1 MMLTR
6 LAWRNVLRNRRR
18 SLITVASIAIGLA
31 ALTFVWAF
39 IDGMNRQMID
49 NSTRYLSGDVQVHLQ
64 GYHDDPTLD
73 LTMPDAT
80 PVLEAVRKETD
91 VAAASQRMEGRALA
105 SRGDKSRGVMVVG
118 VSPEDEP
125 KVTMLFKAVTRGTA
139 LRQGEDGVLIGEQ
152 LAETLGLQAGDDLL
166 LVGQAYDGSVA
177 SGRFPIRGVFRTR
190 IDEIDGFV
198 AVLPLETVRGF
209 FAAPGGATAI
219 ALRLKDRAAV
229 DAVGQRLSERL
240 GERFEVLAWPRL
252 LPLVA
257 VSSRFHEV
265 MAYVVLLVFFGI
277 VAAAVVNPVLM
288 AVLERTREFGIMLA
302 VGTSRARLLRIVVY
316 EAMLL
321 GLLGLVLGN
330 TVGLAVTALF
340 ARIGI
345 DLGAFGSA
353 VRTMPGLEDVV
364 YPVIRGDRS
373 VMVSLVVFATA
384 CLTSLYPAAKAA
396 SLEPVAAIRG
406 MTSSRASSQRGSAQ
420 ASAAWPVFILIA
432 TRNLLRNRRRTA
444 ITAGGTAFGIVAFVF
459 LFGYFDGFGEELI
472 ENTTRYLTGHVQI
485 ERSGFRRDM
494 APDLAIEQPEAL
506 LARLRSAPQVEAV
519 APRVQ
524 AQALASS
531 AAKSEG
537 ILLLGIE
544 PVAEQ
549 SVTFIHR
556 TIVEGQAL
564 APGADRD
571 VLIGRT
577 LADKLGVRLG
587 EKIIVMA
594 QASGGELGTAA
605 YRVGGIFTTE
615 SGSFDGAIAFVT
627 LKASQSLLSLGGK
640 VSTINIRLRDRA
652 AIGAVLPQLK
662 AQASESNLAWVPW
675 QELLPQVDEMVH
687 LNRVISDIVLAVA
700 FLVIAMAIMN
710 TVFMAVTERTREFG
724 VMMALGT
731 PPAAIERMVVY
742 ETLLMML
749 MASML
754 GYGLGLVLVM
764 YFGRVG
770 IDLSG
775 FFRGYSAI
783 PGLTGIVHPKL
794 LVEHIG
800 PPGVVLFVASVL
812 VSLYP
817 AAKAARL
824 DPVAA
829 IRRA

>member
-1 MMLTR
+1 MMLAR

-39 IDGMNRQMID
+39 IDGMNRQMIE
-49 NSTRYLSGDVQVHLQ
+49 NSTRYLSGDMQVHLK

-73 LTMPDAT
+73 LTMSDAT
-80 PVLEAVRKETD
+80 PVLQAVRQD
-91 VAAASQRMEGRALA
+91 AGVAAASLRMEGRALA

-118 VSPEDEP
+118 VSPQAEP
-125 KVTMLFKAVTRGTA
+125 EVTVLFKAVTQGSA
-139 LRQGEDGVLIGEQ
+139 LRDGEDGVLIGEQ
-152 LAETLGLQAGDDLL
+152 LAETLGLRAGDELL
-166 LVGQAYDGSVA
+166 LVGQAYDGSIA

-198 AVLPLETVRGF
+198 AVLPLETVRSF

-219 ALRLKDRAAV
+219 ALRLKDRTAIDGAA
-229 DAVGQRLSERL
+229 QRLSARL
-240 GERFEVLAWPRL
+240 GERYEVLAWPRL

-321 GLLGLVLGN
+321 GLLGLVAGN
-330 TVGLAVTALF
+330 TIGLSITALF
-340 ARIGI
+340 ERIGI

-396 SLEPVAAIRG
+396 LLEPVAAIRG
-406 MTSSRASSQRGSAQ
+406 MTSSRASSGGGGAK
-420 ASAAWPVFILIA
+420 AGAAWPVFVLIA

-494 APDLAIEQPEAL
+494 ATDLAIEQPDAL
-506 LARLRSAPQVEAV
+506 LARLRSAPPVEAA

-537 ILLLGIE
+537 ILLLGID
-544 PVAEQ
+544 PVAER

-556 TIVEGQAL
+556 TVVQGAAL

-571 VLIGRT
+571 ILIGRT

-587 EKIIVMA
+587 EKIVVMA
-594 QASGGELGTAA
+594 QATGGELGTAA
-605 YRVGGIFTTE
+605 YRIGGIFATE

-627 LKASQSLLSLGGK
+627 LKASQSLLGMGTK
-640 VSTINIRLRDRA
+640 VSTINVRLRDRS
-652 AIGAVLPQLK
+652 AIGTVVPALR
-662 AQASESNLAWVPW
+662 AQMGGSALSWVPW

-687 LNRVISDIVLAVA
+687 LNRVISNIVLAVA

-710 TVFMAVTERTREFG
+710 TVFMAVAERTREFG

-742 ETLLMML
+742 ETLVMML
-749 MASML
+749 AASVL
-754 GYGLGLVLVM
+754 GYGIGLVLVM
-764 YFGRVG
+764 YFGHAG
-770 IDLSG
+770 IDLSS

-794 LVEHIG
+794 LAEHIG

-829 IRRA
+829 IRHV